1 MCGIGGFS
9 LDRPNLE
16 FNKRI
21 LKMLDSLSHRGPDSS
36 GYFQNSLI
44 SLIHTRLSIIDI
56 DGGKQ
61 PIEND
66 GLVLV
71 ANGEIY
77 NDLEIRQNIKKYKF
91 ITNSDSESILAL
103 YKEFGL
109 KGLENLRGMYAFA
122 LYDKSNDLLI
132 LSPRLS

>member
-9 LDRPNLE
+9 VGKSNLE
-16 FNKRI
+16 FNKKI
-21 LKMLDSLSHRGPDSS
+21 LKMLDFLSHRGPDSS
-36 GYFQNSLI
+36 GYFQDSLV

-66 GLVLV
+66 GLVLI

-77 NDLEIRQNIKKYKF
+77 NDLEIRKN
-91 ITNSDSESILAL
+91 A
-103 YKEFGL
+103 
-109 KGLENLRGMYAFA
+109 
-122 LYDKSNDLLI
+122 KSFKI
-132 LSPRLS
+132 